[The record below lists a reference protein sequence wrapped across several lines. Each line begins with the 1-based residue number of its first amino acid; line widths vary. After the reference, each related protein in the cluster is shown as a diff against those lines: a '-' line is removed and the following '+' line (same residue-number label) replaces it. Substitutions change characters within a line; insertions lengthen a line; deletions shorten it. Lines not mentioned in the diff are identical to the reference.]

1 MTQYANYPSLSGR
14 VVLVIGGATGIG
26 AALVEAFVEQGA
38 RVAFLDVDKT
48 AGEALVET
56 LTDSNPAP
64 VFVPC
69 DIRDIDALQSGITQ
83 VSDQLGPIRVLL
95 NNAARDDRHKL
106 EDVTPES
113 WDEGQAVNLRPHFF
127 STQAVR
133 DAMRDAGGGSI
144 INMSSNS
151 YLLGLK
157 GYPGYVTAKA
167 GIIGLTKSL
176 ARELGPER
184 IRVNAVLPGWV
195 MTDRQIELW
204 LTDEG
209 ERELMQQQAL
219 KQKIDPADVAR
230 LALFLAADDSALI
243 TGQSHVIDGGRV

>member
-1 MTQYANYPSLSGR
+1 MTDFAQYPSLTGR
-14 VVLVIGGATGIG
+14 VALIIGGATGIG
-26 AALVEAFVEQGA
+26 AALVEAFVGQGA
-38 RVAFLDVDKT
+38 RVAFLDVDTT
-48 AGEALVET
+48 AGEALAAK
-56 LTDSNPAP
+56 LKDGDAAP

-69 DIRDIDALQSGITQ
+69 DIRDVDALQAAIAQ
-83 VSDQLGPIRVLL
+83 VSDELGPIRVLL

-113 WDEGQAVNLRPHFF
+113 WDEGQSVNLRPHFF

-133 DAMRDAGGGSI
+133 DAMREAGGGSI

-151 YLLGLK
+151 YLLGLE

-195 MTDRQIELW
+195 MTDRQINLW
-204 LTDEG
+204 LTEEG

-243 TGQSHVIDGGRV
+243 TGQSPVIDGGRV